1 MCNVIKLQNN
11 KKNFRLKVSSGV
23 EEVYTNFASDEEIKA
38 KELKAE
44 FDRGYNEAL
53 KELEE
58 NTKKECEDKIES
70 EKEKFASILKSID
83 EELKN
88 YESRFSEMVVTI
100 ALAMAKKILHR
111 EIEENSPILTNIGAV
126 SQKLIGANHL
136 IIKSNPDEV
145 ALLKEHS
152 HNLFSDGNFS
162 KIKFE
167 TDSRIEKGGF
177 VIESDIGNI
186 DGKISSQLTEI
197 KKAIGN
203 IPNPT
208 EEE

>member
-1 MCNVIKLQNN
+1 MCNVIKLQNK
-11 KKNFRLKVSSGV
+11 KKNFQLKVSSGV
-23 EEVYTNFASDEEIKA
+23 EEVYTNFASDEELKA
-38 KELKAE
+38 NELKAE
-44 FDRGYNEAL
+44 FERGYNEAV
-53 KELEE
+53 KEVEE
-58 NTKKECEDKIES
+58 KTKQEFEDKLKSES
-70 EKEKFASILKSID
+70 EKFSKILKSID

-100 ALAMAKKILHR
+100 ALAMSKKILHR
-111 EIEENSPILTNIGAV
+111 EIDENSPILTNIGAV

-136 IIKSNPDEV
+136 IIKSNPEEIE
-145 ALLKEHS
+145 LLKEHS
-152 HNLFSDGNFS
+152 QNLFSDGNFS
-162 KIKFE
+162 KLKFE

-203 IPNPT
+203 ISYLP
-208 EEE
+208 EE

>member
-1 MCNVIKLQNN
+1 MCNVIKLQNK
-11 KKNFRLKVSSGV
+11 KKNFQLKVSSGV
-23 EEVYTNFASDEEIKA
+23 EEVYTNFTSEEDMKV

-44 FDRGYNEAL
+44 FERGYNEAV
-53 KELEE
+53 EE
-58 NTKKECEDKIES
+58 IEKKTKQEFDDKIKSES
-70 EKEKFASILKSID
+70 EKFSTILKSID

-88 YESRFSEMVVTI
+88 YESQFSEMVVTL
-100 ALAMAKKILHR
+100 ALAMSKKILHR
-111 EIEENSPILTNIGAV
+111 EIDENSPVLNNIGAV
-126 SQKLIGANHL
+126 SQKLIGANYL
-136 IIKSNPDEV
+136 IIRCNPEEV
-145 ALLKEHS
+145 ELLKEHS

-167 TDSRIEKGGF
+167 IDSRIEKGGF

-203 IPNPT
+203 LSNLP
-208 EEE
+208 EE